1 MFFRDDLLP
10 FAGHHHPKLLVFEC
24 CLVDHVIL
32 IDFVECGVTIQLD
45 LLLVIVELDDQS
57 HRQDG
62 YLLVALL
69 ELVSWVP
76 HMVTWF
82 RSATCFVL
90 VVVLANQDLST
101 DPQGSVLVYFLE
113 KVESVVL
120 SLEVDYPCRH
130 LVSLEL
136 LDHLEVEVVMEA
148 IQNLLHSVSVSE
160 LLDVVVCFSNYHLLI
175 HSGYKIPQ

>member
-1 MFFRDDLLP
+1 
-10 FAGHHHPKLLVFEC
+10 
-24 CLVDHVIL
+24 
-32 IDFVECGVTIQLD
+32 
-45 LLLVIVELDDQS
+45 
-57 HRQDG
+57 
-62 YLLVALL
+62 
-69 ELVSWVP
+69 
-76 HMVTWF
+76 MVTWF
-82 RSATCFVL
+82 QSATCFVL
-90 VVVLANQDLST
+90 VAVLANQDLST

-175 HSGYKIPQ
+175 HLSYRIPQ